1 MTVAMS
7 VSTVPRSLAG
17 TWFGERMPV
26 RVRYELERLARLV
39 TYTPDAVILREGE
52 MAQDLAVVSSGSVG
66 LRLRIPERGP
76 TTIVTFEE
84 GDVIGWSALVPPY
97 RATATL
103 IALAPTELIV
113 IDGDGLRAK
122 LAADA
127 ELASAVYSVLLE
139 AIARRLTETRHQLLD
154 LFAQPVFEPW

>member
-1 MTVAMS
+1 
-7 VSTVPRSLAG
+7 
-17 TWFGERMPV
+17 
-26 RVRYELERLARLV
+26 
-39 TYTPDAVILREGE
+39 LRK
-52 MAQDLAVVSSGSVG
+52 ATSSVG
-66 LRLRIPERGP
+66 LRWCLP
-76 TTIVTFEE
+76 
-84 GDVIGWSALVPPY
+84 IGRRRP
-97 RATATL
+97 L

-139 AIARRLTETRHQLLD
+139 AIARRLTETRHELLD